1 MIITLLTATLGLIGV
16 ATTLIQFE
24 QHLQAQEP
32 LCDAIINA
40 TLSRFRPIML
50 TAAAA
55 ILGMLPLASSTFW
68 GPMAIAIAGGLF
80 IATILTLIVL
90 PVLYASWYKAKQ

>member
-32 LCDAIINA
+32 LWDAIINA
-40 TLSRFRPIML
+40 TLSRFCPIML

-55 ILGMLPLASSTFW
+55 ILGMLPLASNAFS
-68 GPMAIAIAGGLF
+68 GPMAIAIAGDFLLPLF
-80 IATILTLIVL
+80 
-90 PVLYASWYKAKQ
+90 

>member
-32 LCDAIINA
+32 LWDAIINA
-40 TLSRFRPIML
+40 TLSRFCQIML

-55 ILGMLPLASSTFW
+55 ILGMLPLASNAFW
-68 GPMAIAIAGGLF
+68 GPMAIAIAGDFLLPLF
-80 IATILTLIVL
+80 
-90 PVLYASWYKAKQ
+90 

>member
-32 LCDAIINA
+32 LWDAIINA
-40 TLSRFRPIML
+40 TLSRFCQIML

-55 ILGMLPLASSTFW
+55 ILGMLPLASNAFC
-68 GPMAIAIAGGLF
+68 GPMAIAIAGDFLLPLF
-80 IATILTLIVL
+80 
-90 PVLYASWYKAKQ
+90 

>member
-1 MIITLLTATLGLIGV
+1 MIITLLTAPLGLIGV

-32 LCDAIINA
+32 LWDAIINA
-40 TLSRFRPIML
+40 TLSRFCQIML

-55 ILGMLPLASSTFW
+55 ILGMLPLASNAFW
-68 GPMAIAIAGGLF
+68 GPMAIAIAGDFLLPLF
-80 IATILTLIVL
+80 
-90 PVLYASWYKAKQ
+90 

>member
-1 MIITLLTATLGLIGV
+1 MIITLLTAPLGLIGV

-32 LCDAIINA
+32 LWDASINA
-40 TLSRFRPIML
+40 TLSRFCQIML

-55 ILGMLPLASSTFW
+55 ILGMLPLASNAFW
-68 GPMAIAIAGGLF
+68 GPMAIAIAGDFLLPLF
-80 IATILTLIVL
+80 
-90 PVLYASWYKAKQ
+90 

>member
-1 MIITLLTATLGLIGV
+1 MIITLLTAPLGLIGV

-32 LCDAIINA
+32 LWDAIINA
-40 TLSRFRPIML
+40 TLSRFCQIML

-55 ILGMLPLASSTFW
+55 ILGMLPLASNAFW
-68 GPMAIAIAGGLF
+68 GPMAIAIAGNFLLPLF
-80 IATILTLIVL
+80 
-90 PVLYASWYKAKQ
+90 

>member
-32 LCDAIINA
+32 LWDAIINA
-40 TLSRFRPIML
+40 TLSRFCQIML

-55 ILGMLPLASSTFW
+55 ILGRLPLASNAFW
-68 GPMAIAIAGGLF
+68 GPMAIAIAGDFLLPLF
-80 IATILTLIVL
+80 
-90 PVLYASWYKAKQ
+90 